1 MRTFRFVALAACF
14 AAGCAGRAPR
24 PLVAHV
30 ETVAVKTTP
39 ATPASDEEKPHGAA
53 GAQQPIALAHHV
65 VDGRDGATV
74 DETRLAERLRAAR
87 VIYVGEEHPNPHD
100 HAAQLALL
108 ERAHAADPSVGIGLE
123 MLPRT
128 LQPALDRYVRG
139 ESDEATFLSEVEWPK
154 TWGYP
159 WGLYRPLLEFCRAH
173 TLRAFALNAPRALT
187 KAVAHEGLEAL
198 GSELKRDLPEL
209 KPGPAAHREL
219 VREAY
224 GGHPHKRFAE
234 HRFERFYAAQLVWDE
249 TMADRVAAALA
260 APGAPKRLVVF
271 AGDGHVRRFAIP
283 DRAARRGAQP
293 YVVVLPL
300 LDRDLEDARK
310 DAIADLY
317 WVMESH

>member
-1 MRTFRFVALAACF
+1 MISPRFAALAAIVS
-14 AAGCAGRAPR
+14 AGCAGRAPAPVTAR
-24 PLVAHV
+24 S
-30 ETVAVKTTP
+30 ETVQVGTTP
-39 ATPASDEEKPHGAA
+39 APEKEKPHGAA
-53 GAQQPIALAHHV
+53 GAQQPIALPHHV
-65 VDGRDGATV
+65 VDGKDGATL
-74 DETRLAERLRAAR
+74 DEAGLADRLRTAR
-87 VIYVGEEHPNPHD
+87 VIYVGEEHTNPHD
-100 HAAQLALL
+100 HAAQLAVL
-108 ERAHAADPSVGIGLE
+108 ERAYAVDPSVGIGLE

-128 LQPALDRYVRG
+128 LQPVLDRYVRG
-139 ESDEATFLSEVEWPK
+139 EIDETAFLAEVDWSK

-159 WGLYRPLLEFCRAH
+159 WGLYRPLIEFCREH
-173 TLRAFALNAPRALT
+173 KLRAFALNAPRALT

-198 GSELKRDLPEL
+198 TPELKKDLPEL

-224 GGHPHKRFAE
+224 GGHPHKRFAD

-249 TMADRVAAALA
+249 TMADRVAAALSG
-260 APGAPKRLVVF
+260 PGAPKRLVVL

-293 YVVVLPL
+293 YIVVLPV

-317 WVMESH
+317 WVMDSH